1 MGTNVLNIGDI
12 RPECWGQLSS
22 MFGTIF
28 IYWIV
33 TFLIINQIIIYKDI
47 PINLINYSGCFE
59 QLNLMF
65 INEIHG

>member
-59 QLNLMF
+59 QLNLMC